1 MNSSIVWVLL
11 AFAAYMIMMVVIGV
25 IYAGKTK
32 NSEDYFLGGRKL
44 NGWVAALSAQASD
57 MSGWLL
63 MGLPGSIYA
72 CGTGQA
78 WIAVGLFIGTVCN
91 WLFISSRLRRYT
103 ICANN
108 SLTLPSYLEN
118 RFHDKKR
125 VLLIASS
132 LVFVIFFLV
141 YTASALTAGGKL
153 FTSVFG
159 IDYKLALTIGAVV
172 ILIYTFLG
180 GFMAVCTTD
189 FIQGMLM
196 LVGILVVPIIAYF
209 FVGAG
214 NLTEVLN
221 LSGVAGGA
229 SSFLNV
235 MHDSGSK
242 VSVVYII
249 SQLAWGLG
257 YMGMPH
263 ILVRFMAVSSEKELK
278 KSKVIAII
286 WVALSLSFAVVI
298 GIVGRA
304 YLFPTILGEGEA
316 ASISAENVFI
326 EMIKKIFMSDLNLAF
341 VGGLFLCG
349 ILAAIMS
356 TADSQL
362 LVTASSV
369 AEDLF
374 KGVIK
379 KDAKDKT
386 VLDVSRATV
395 VVVAVLAYLIALNP
409 DSSVMKLVSN
419 AWAGFGAAFGPI
431 VILSLYWKRTNL
443 AGAIAGIVS
452 GAATVLAWDYI
463 PLFHTGVMDANGKE
477 IINTLGTQTG
487 LYSLAVGFFISLALI
502 IIVSLATKAPSEE
515 ILQEF
520 EEMKNENI

>member
-1 MNSSIVWVLL
+1 MNGSIVWVLL
-11 AFAAYMIMMVVIGV
+11 AFAIYMIMMIVIGAV
-25 IYAGKTK
+25 YAGKTK

-72 CGTGQA
+72 FGTGQA

-103 ICANN
+103 IRANN
-108 SLTLPSYLEN
+108 SLTLPAYLEN

-125 VLLIASS
+125 ILLISSS

-172 ILIYTFLG
+172 ILVYTFLG

-196 LVGILVVPIIAYF
+196 LIGILVVPIIAYF
-209 FVGAG
+209 LVGAG
-214 NLTEVLN
+214 QLTQVLN
-221 LSGVAGGA
+221 TTGVAGGA
-229 SSFLNV
+229 SSFLNI
-235 MHDSGSK
+235 MHDSGSP

-286 WVALSLSFAVVI
+286 WVAISLSFAVII

-304 YLFPTILGEGEA
+304 YLFPTILGEGDA
-316 ASISAENVFI
+316 AAISTENVFI
-326 EMIKKIFMSDLNLAF
+326 EMIKKIFMSDMNLAF
-341 VGGLFLCG
+341 IGGLFLCG

-374 KGVIK
+374 KGVVK
-379 KDAKDKT
+379 RDATDKT
-386 VLDVSRATV
+386 VLAVSRVTV
-395 VVVAVLAYLIALNP
+395 VIVAVAAYLIALNP
-409 DSSVMKLVSN
+409 NSSVMGLVSN
-419 AWAGFGAAFGPI
+419 AWAGFGAAFGPV

-443 AGAIAGIVS
+443 PGAIAGIVS
-452 GAATVLAWDYI
+452 GAATVLVWDYI
-463 PLFHTGVMDANGKE
+463 PIFHTGVMDEAGKE
-477 IINTLGTQTG
+477 IVNSLGTQTG
-487 LYSLAVGFFISLALI
+487 LYSLLVGFFISLALI
-502 IIVSLATKAPSEE
+502 VIVSLVTKAPSEE
-515 ILQEF
+515 MIQEF
-520 EEMKNENI
+520 EDMKNENL

>member
-1 MNSSIVWVLL
+1 MNGSIIWVLL
-11 AFAAYMIMMVVIGV
+11 AFAIYMIMMIVIGAV
-25 IYAGKTK
+25 YAGKTK

-72 CGTGQA
+72 FGTGQA

-103 ICANN
+103 IRANN
-108 SLTLPSYLEN
+108 SLTLPSFLEN

-125 VLLIASS
+125 ILLVSSS

-159 IDYKLALTIGAVV
+159 IDYKLALTIGAAV
-172 ILIYTFLG
+172 ILVYTFLG

-189 FIQGMLM
+189 FIQGTLM

-209 FVGAG
+209 FIGAG

-221 LSGVAGGA
+221 TTGVAGGA
-229 SSFLNV
+229 SSFLNI
-235 MHDSGSK
+235 MHDSGSE
-242 VSVVYII
+242 VSVIYII
-249 SQLAWGLG
+249 SQLAWGFG

-263 ILVRFMAVSSEKELK
+263 ILVRFMAVSSEKELN
-278 KSKVIAII
+278 KSKVIAIV
-286 WVALSLSFAVVI
+286 WVAISLGFAVVI

-304 YLFPTILGEGEA
+304 YLFPTILGEGDA

-326 EMIKKIFMSDLNLAF
+326 EMIKKIFMSDMNLAF
-341 VGGLFLCG
+341 IGGLFLCG

-379 KDAKDKT
+379 RDATDKT
-386 VLDVSRATV
+386 VLAVSRATV
-395 VVVAVLAYLIALNP
+395 VIVAVLAYLIALNP
-409 DSSVMKLVSN
+409 DSSVMGLVSN

-452 GAATVLAWDYI
+452 GAVTVLVWDYI
-463 PLFHTGVMDANGKE
+463 PVFHTGGMDEKGKE
-477 IINTLGTQTG
+477 IVNTLGTQTG
-487 LYSLAVGFFISLALI
+487 LYSLLVGFFISFALI
-502 IIVSLATKAPSEE
+502 IIVSLVTKAPSEE
-515 ILQEF
+515 VIQEF
-520 EEMKNENI
+520 EDMKNENL